1 MQEIADVQQLQ
12 LEDDPFVGPA
22 DWPAH
27 WIRATEGGDVVGFR
41 LRVECAQPAEVV
53 VHVSADERYEL
64 WLDGDLVGRG
74 PSRGDVGHWSFESY
88 RLRLPAGGH
97 WLAARVWSLGD
108 DAPMAQ
114 LSLGDG
120 PTFLL
125 AAEAVRGTLPEL
137 STGRAVWQ
145 TAALPGHGRRPKGD
159 GYGCGARHVS
169 DGRTFPWGWQT
180 GADNLDW
187 SAAARGD
194 LGRTSDGARLLVPAR
209 LPAPAQRWTEGAR
222 VRHLAGHP
230 AGEPT
235 RDRVVD
241 PADHLDGEAGDWQR
255 LLDGTALVLP
265 PETCRRVLIDLDQYV
280 CAYPVLDLEGGRDAA
295 VRVHWQES
303 LYETEPEAGKG
314 HRDVVAG
321 KLFGRQG
328 LDEDG
333 IGDLFVAGGG
343 RECHSTLWWQSGR
356 YVEVLVTTAA
366 EPLTITGLRFRET
379 HYPYEDRSGFTAS
392 DPRLAQVGV
401 LAFRTLQACSHETTM
416 DCPYYE
422 QLQYAGDTRL
432 QCLVAYATSGDDA
445 LARQALRAFGRSQ
458 DDNGLVLSRTP
469 SRQASPIPPFTLWW
483 VAMVHDFA
491 LWRGDLALVTELM
504 PGVRAAIDAHR
515 RTVDDRGIFHALHGW
530 NFTDWVPGWDAGTPP
545 GIVQDGE
552 EHPDWPGP
560 GRGVTAVLQ
569 LQLALVA
576 RQTADLEL
584 WVGGPHAAAGYAQL
598 ADRLV
603 EAADGAFYDADRR
616 LYADDLGHT
625 AFSEHAQSLA
635 LLAGAKYGETAV
647 QTMLQEPPE
656 ALARTTVYFDHY
668 LFEALHR
675 IGRTDVLLDRLGLW
689 FSLLDRGLRTV
700 IEHPEPTRSDCH
712 AWGAHPLYHYV
723 STLLGV
729 RPTAPGMT
737 AVTVAP
743 QLGGLEWAQASV
755 PTPHGPLEV
764 RAEAG
769 RPAEVA
775 APPEIAVTIAP
786 THDGATFTG

>member
-1 MQEIADVQQLQ
+1 
-12 LEDDPFVGPA
+12 
-22 DWPAH
+22 
-27 WIRATEGGDVVGFR
+27 
-41 LRVECAQPAEVV
+41 
-53 VHVSADERYEL
+53 VSADERYEL

-74 PSRGDVGHWSFESY
+74 PSRGEVGHWSFESY
-88 RLRLPAGGH
+88 RLRLPAGVH

-108 DAPMAQ
+108 DAPLAQ

-125 AAEAVRGTLPEL
+125 AAEAVSGPVLELDTGT
-137 STGRAVWQ
+137 ADWHA
-145 TAALPGHGRRPKGD
+145 AALPGYSRGSKGD
-159 GYGCGARHVS
+159 GYGCGARHVC
-169 DGRTFPWGWQT
+169 DGRTIPWGWQT
-180 GADNLDW
+180 GADRLDW
-187 SAAARGD
+187 PAAAAGD
-194 LGRTSDGARLLVPAR
+194 PGRARDSARPTDRQRLLVAAR
-209 LPAPAQRWTEGAR
+209 LPAPAQRWAAGAR
-222 VRHLAGHP
+222 VRHVAEHP
-230 AGEPT
+230 AGKPT
-235 RDRVVD
+235 RHRVVD
-241 PADHLDGEAGDWQR
+241 PADHLDGEADKWQR

-265 PETCRRVLIDLDQYV
+265 PRTCQRVLIDLDQYV
-280 CAYPVLDLEGGRDAA
+280 CAYPVLDLDGGRDAE

-303 LYETEPEAGKG
+303 LYETAPEAGKG

-321 KLFGRQG
+321 KLFGRPG
-328 LDEDG
+328 LEADG
-333 IGDLFVAGGG
+333 IGDLFIAGGG
-343 RECHSTLWWQSGR
+343 GEQHSTLWWQSGR

-366 EPLTITGLRFRET
+366 EPLTITGLRFQET
-379 HYPYEDRSGFTAS
+379 RYPYEDRSGFTAS
-392 DPRLAQVGV
+392 DARLAQVGV

-432 QCLVAYATSGDDA
+432 QCLVAYATTGDDA
-445 LARQALRAFGRSQ
+445 LARQALRAFARSQ
-458 DDNGLVLSRTP
+458 EDTGLVTSRTP

-491 LWRGDLALVTELM
+491 LWRGDPAFVTELM
-504 PGVRAAIDAHR
+504 PGVRAALDAHR

-552 EHPDWPGP
+552 EHSDWPGP
-560 GRGVTAVLQ
+560 GRGVSAVLQ

-576 RQTADLEL
+576 QQAADLES
-584 WVGGPHAAAGYAQL
+584 WVGEPDAAARYSQL
-598 ADRLV
+598 SDRLL
-603 EAADGAFYDADRR
+603 EAADEAFYDADRR

-647 QTMLQEPPE
+647 RTMLQEPPE

-675 IGRTDVLLDRLGLW
+675 IGRIDVLLDRLELW
-689 FSLLDRGLRTV
+689 FGLLNQGLRTV

-755 PTPHGPLEV
+755 PTPHGPLTV

-769 RPAEVA
+769 RPAEVT
-775 APPEIAVTIAP
+775 APAEIAVTIAP
-786 THDGATFTG
+786 TR

>member
-1 MQEIADVQQLQ
+1 MTADVQQVQ
-12 LEDDPFVGPA
+12 LEDDPFAGQA
-22 DWPAH
+22 DWPAR
-27 WIRATEGGDVVGFR
+27 WIRATEYGDVVGFR
-41 LRVECAQPAEVV
+41 LRVECAQVAEVV

-64 WLDGDLVGRG
+64 WLDGDLLGRG
-74 PSRGDVGHWSFESY
+74 PSRGEVGHWAFESY

-108 DAPMAQ
+108 DAPLAQ

-125 AAEAVRGTLPEL
+125 AAEEL
-137 STGRAVWQ
+137 STGTADWQ
-145 TAALPGHGRRPKGD
+145 AAALPGHGRRPKGD

-169 DGRTFPWGWQT
+169 DGRTYPWGWQT
-180 GADNLDW
+180 GEDTLDW
-187 SAAARGD
+187 SPAARGD
-194 LGRTSDGARLLVPAR
+194 LARSSRSGTEGRLLVPAR
-209 LPAPAQRWTEGAR
+209 LPAPAQRWAEGSR
-222 VRHLAGHP
+222 VRHVAEHP

-235 RDRVVD
+235 HDRVVD
-241 PADHLDGEAGDWQR
+241 PADHLDDEAGDWQQ
-255 LLDGTALVLP
+255 LLGGTALVVP
-265 PETCRRVLIDLDQYV
+265 PGTCRCVLIDLDEYV
-280 CAYPVLDLEGGRDAA
+280 CAYPFLDLEGGRDAE
-295 VRVHWQES
+295 VRLHWQES
-303 LYETEPEAGKG
+303 LYETDPEAGKG
-314 HRDVVAG
+314 HRDVVEG
-321 KLFGRQG
+321 KLFGRPG
-328 LDEDG
+328 LEEDG
-333 IGDLFVAGGG
+333 IGDLFIAGGG

-379 HYPYEDRSGFTAS
+379 HYPYEDRSHFTAS
-392 DPRLAQVGV
+392 DPRLAEVGV
-401 LAFRTLQACSHETTM
+401 LAFRTLQMCSHETTM

-432 QCLVAYATSGDDA
+432 QCLVAYATTGDDA
-445 LARQALRAFGRSQ
+445 LARQALRAFAHSQ
-458 DDNGLVLSRTP
+458 DANGLVQSRTP
-469 SRQASPIPPFTLWW
+469 ARQASPIPPFTLWW

-491 LWRGDLALVTELM
+491 LWRGDLAFVTELM
-504 PGVRAAIDAHR
+504 PGVRAALDAHR
-515 RTVDDRGIFHALHGW
+515 RTVDDHGIFHALHGW

-552 EHPDWPGP
+552 VHPDWPGP
-560 GRGVTAVLQ
+560 GRGVSAVLQ

-576 RQTADLEL
+576 RQVAELESWL
-584 WVGGPHAAAGYAQL
+584 GEPDAGYSQL
-598 ADRLV
+598 ADSLV
-603 EAADGAFYDADRR
+603 QATDENFYDTDRR

-647 QTMLQEPPE
+647 RAMLQEPLE
-656 ALARTTVYFDHY
+656 RTTVYFDHY

-689 FSLLDRGLRTV
+689 FGLLDQGLRTV

-723 STLLGV
+723 ATLLGV

-755 PTPHGPLEV
+755 PTPHGSLEV

-769 RPAEVA
+769 RPPEVS
-775 APPEIAVTIAP
+775 APPKIALTI
-786 THDGATFTG
+786 H